1 MLALPLTAILLLGA
15 SATET
20 GLLVAVR
27 MAPSALAGPL
37 IGVWVDRVRKLPILI
52 GADIGSAIVV
62 GSIPIAAAL
71 GMLSL
76 AQLYVVAFVGGIL
89 FVATDVARSALVPAL
104 VGRPRLVGANSRL
117 QGSDAVAQVAGP
129 SLGGSLVQ
137 ALTAPVAMAVD
148 AASFLVSAALLA
160 AVRVREIPHPR
171 EVGLSMWQ
179 QVTEGLRFVRR
190 EPIVLRSTLAIA
202 LANIEWFAVQA
213 VLVVYATNELGL
225 SPALLGIAI
234 AALGPLSLVGTAIVG
249 PLTRR
254 IGIGPVMIV
263 ALGLEAISRMLLPFA
278 FGPPI
283 VAAGILMVTQALI
296 GLTVPLWT
304 VSSRSVTQA
313 VTPDRLM
320 GRVISATSF
329 VGLVVA
335 PPAAIG
341 AGLLGDAIGLRPTLF
356 IAGVLG
362 VVAFVYLLASPVRSF
377 RAIPDDVSLRRDAR

>member
-202 LANIEWFAVQA
+202 LANI
-213 VLVVYATNELGL
+213 
-225 SPALLGIAI
+225 
-234 AALGPLSLVGTAIVG
+234 
-249 PLTRR
+249 
-254 IGIGPVMIV
+254 
-263 ALGLEAISRMLLPFA
+263 
-278 FGPPI
+278 
-283 VAAGILMVTQALI
+283 
-296 GLTVPLWT
+296 
-304 VSSRSVTQA
+304 
-313 VTPDRLM
+313 
-320 GRVISATSF
+320 
-329 VGLVVA
+329 
-335 PPAAIG
+335 
-341 AGLLGDAIGLRPTLF
+341 
-356 IAGVLG
+356 
-362 VVAFVYLLASPVRSF
+362 
-377 RAIPDDVSLRRDAR
+377 